1 MSAISKL
8 LSLNLCLCLL
18 AACGPL
24 APEDATSPLESQ
36 AFSAG
41 NDDSHSQG
49 TQLHGSHI
57 PSVSYTGASVMH
69 DGVRRAAT
77 LRIFQGEL
85 FARIPL
91 SVTGITPSLAPC
103 VTRGTGPERSCGFT
117 VAGQGICSPNALVT
131 VSSGECAGTQG
142 SCTGRPILRVCSGEK
157 PCEFE
162 RTGYLGT
169 DVGSAG
175 PDLQCSLTSSC
186 PSVRFTCPSSGIFT
200 VLTGPYSTTQTASV
214 AARATSGR
222 FPVTYK
228 DLRGEQLIGARML
241 SSSPS
246 GYGTVIEVKDATNAA
261 NVVIP
266 ESPGI
271 WDASGDTFLY
281 RLQIRPNTGPT
292 VDLCTTGA
300 DPAVGWAW
308 TVPLEGSF
316 SKAGDREESTQIF
329 TLACDPGV
337 LAKCYRWGYKPWLDG
352 ASPGAVTK
360 AHWACTRMARADYCG
375 GGASFTQDG
384 TLIQPWDSLA
394 PNIIPPPTQGSGPAG
409 MQFEAGWDT
418 SGPACLS
425 HWRWKHLQAGCVTLQ
440 KPIEDANGHVINDCR
455 DPHNVSTAFKCSPI
469 CDNAQEAKQ
478 LFKSVVFN
486 NSIANEQLTR
496 PQP

>member
-8 LSLNLCLCLL
+8 LSSSLCLCLL

-57 PSVSYTGASVMH
+57 ASAAYTGASVVNA
-69 DGVRRAAT
+69 GIRRDAT
-77 LRIFQGEL
+77 LRIYQGEL
-85 FARIPL
+85 IARFNLAL
-91 SVTGITPSLAPC
+91 SGPTPSLSPC
-103 VTRGTGPERSCGFT
+103 ILRGTGPERSCGFRLEGMGT
-117 VAGQGICSPNALVT
+117 CSPTTTVT
-131 VSSGECAGTQG
+131 VSSGECAGTTG
-142 SCTGRPILRVCSGEK
+142 SCTGRPILRICSGEK

-162 RTGYLGT
+162 QTGYLGT
-169 DVGSAG
+169 DVGRVG
-175 PDLQCSLTSSC
+175 PDAQCSLSGSC
-186 PSVRFTCPSSGIFT
+186 PSVRFTCPRSGIFT
-200 VLTGPYSTTQTASV
+200 VMSGAYTTTQTASV
-214 AARATSGR
+214 DVRSSAGR

-246 GYGTVIEVKDATNAA
+246 GYGTVIEVKSATNAA
-261 NVVIP
+261 TVTIP

-281 RLQIRPNTGPT
+281 RLQIRSTSGT
-292 VDLCTTGA
+292 YTDLCTTGA

-316 SKAGDREESTQIF
+316 SKAGVREESTSIF

-352 ASPGAVTK
+352 ANPGAVTR

-375 GGASFTQDG
+375 SGSSFTQDG
-384 TLIQPWDSLA
+384 TLIQPWDALT
-394 PNIIPPPTQGSGPAG
+394 PNIIPAPTQGSGPAG
-409 MQFEAGWDT
+409 MQFEAGWNT

-425 HWRWKHLQAGCVTLQ
+425 HWRWKHLQAGCVELQ
-440 KPIEDANGHVINDCR
+440 APIEDANGHVINDCR
-455 DPHNVSTAFKCSPI
+455 DPHNVSSAYKCSPI
-469 CDNAQEAKQ
+469 CDNALEARQ
-478 LFKSVVFN
+478 LFNSSVFN
-486 NSIANEQLTR
+486 NSIANEQLTW

>member
-1 MSAISKL
+1 MSAITRL
-8 LSLNLCLCLL
+8 LQSSVCLCLL

-24 APEDATSPLESQ
+24 VPEDTTSPLESQ

-57 PSVSYTGASVMH
+57 PSVTYTDASVVNA
-69 DGVRRAAT
+69 GIRRDAT
-77 LRIFQGEL
+77 LRISQGEIIGRFNL
-85 FARIPL
+85 EL
-91 SVTGITPSLAPC
+91 SGTTPSLSQC
-103 VTRGTGPERSCGFT
+103 ILRGTGPERSCGFRVEGMGT
-117 VAGQGICSPNALVT
+117 CTPNTPVL
-131 VSSGECAGTQG
+131 VSSGECSGTAG

-162 RTGYLGT
+162 QTGYLGT
-169 DVGSAG
+169 GVGSAG
-175 PDLQCSLTSSC
+175 PDLQCLSSTC
-186 PSVRFTCPSSGIFT
+186 PSVKFICPRSGIFT
-200 VLTGPYSTTQTASV
+200 VLAGAYTTTQSASV
-214 AARATSGR
+214 DVRSSAGR

-246 GYGTVIEVKDATNAA
+246 GYGTVIEVKTATNAA
-261 NVVIP
+261 NVTIP

-281 RLQIRPNTGPT
+281 RMQIRSTSGT
-292 VDLCTTGA
+292 YTDLCTTGA

-308 TVPLEGSF
+308 TVPLEGAF
-316 SKAGDREESTQIF
+316 SKAGDREESTHIF

-352 ASPGAVTK
+352 ANPGAVTK

-375 GGASFTQDG
+375 GGTSFTQDG
-384 TLIQPWDSLA
+384 TLIQPWDALA
-394 PNIIPPPTQGSGPAG
+394 PNIIPAPTLGSGPEG

-425 HWRWKHLQAGCVTLQ
+425 HWRWKHLQAGCVKLQ

-455 DPHNVSTAFKCSPI
+455 DPYASAGVKCSPI

-478 LFKSVVFN
+478 LFKSSVFN
-486 NSIANEQLTR
+486 NSIANQQLTR